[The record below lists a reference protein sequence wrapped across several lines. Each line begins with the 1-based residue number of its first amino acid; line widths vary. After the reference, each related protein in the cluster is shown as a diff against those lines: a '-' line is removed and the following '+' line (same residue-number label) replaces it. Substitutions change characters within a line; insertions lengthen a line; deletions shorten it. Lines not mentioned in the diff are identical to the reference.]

1 MRRFIL
7 LLILLAAYM
16 AVSEM
21 DFREQA
27 PSRFED
33 DNNDRNKSNME

>member
-27 PSRFED
+27 VDSRAPHD
-33 DNNDRNKSNME
+33 AGKDAG